1 MGSEV
6 NNTGRRQRTFQW
18 QDPMAAFAK
27 GAKLPGIDYLKA
39 MLAEEIPPPPVAE
52 MLDIGLHSIAP
63 GHVVFQAQAAEYYYN
78 PGGAVHGGVITTLL
92 DSAMG
97 CAVLTHLDAGV
108 GYGTVQLNIH
118 MVRPVTVEVGT
129 IRAEGSTLHVGRSI
143 ATCDARLVDLEGKL
157 YAHGTSTCAIFPLP
171 V

>member
-1 MGSEV
+1 MDSEAHLK
-6 NNTGRRQRTFQW
+6 NKRQRTFHW

-27 GAKLPGIDYLKA
+27 GSQLAGIDYLRS
-39 MLAEEIPPPPVAE
+39 MLAGEIPPPPIAA
-52 MLDIGLHSIAP
+52 MLDIDLHSIEP
-63 GHVVFQAQAAEYYYN
+63 GHVVFKARAAEYYYN

-97 CAVLTHLDAGV
+97 CAVLTHLDAGI

-118 MVRPVTVEVGT
+118 MVRPVTIETGE

-143 ATCDARLVDLEGKL
+143 ATCDARLVDLNGKL
-157 YAHGTSTCAIFPLP
+157 YAHGTSTCAIYPLP